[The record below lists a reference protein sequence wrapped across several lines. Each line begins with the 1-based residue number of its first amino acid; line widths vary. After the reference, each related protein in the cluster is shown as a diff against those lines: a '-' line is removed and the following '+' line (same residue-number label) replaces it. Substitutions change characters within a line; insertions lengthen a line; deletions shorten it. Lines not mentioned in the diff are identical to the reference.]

1 MDPFA
6 ADDNY
11 IVDEHGVRRR
21 QYVPMSERQGE
32 NYRCRFCTFIAR
44 DQKRLSCHERS
55 HGMPPTKRERFKCMF
70 CPQGF
75 DSELKFRLH
84 ITCHPGL
91 IKLLLYK
98 CKKCEF
104 DSNQKHSIIRHITCN
119 RDRKHRGVGPVED
132 QYSVVSRTL
141 ETRVLQCEQCNYMTR
156 HKIHMAIH
164 YREHGILRD
173 KSEFNICGL
182 TPHDI
187 PLSSYEA
194 NDMSVIANHVTP
206 DSTPRSTP
214 SPRNFPHSPDTPMD
228 MSFDFQRPSS
238 TAPKRVRT
246 VDPSLMSVN
255 EIAARNDNF
264 NRMVTQQA
272 ARQPSKQVIE
282 NSVRKFKCPICRYLL
297 PKAADLKNHVKR
309 HSEMGQIT
317 LVMFRCKYCSCMSTA
332 QKLVYVHQG
341 EKHPGKPIALVKKIV
356 AIDTTDVDKSF
367 AETSVEE
374 TFEELEEN
382 IQKELANPADSND
395 PFDQDTSDTETVV
408 KSEPSSSNG
417 HEQLFVIPEGVDT
430 FNVPL
435 QCPKCSFSTYKK
447 REIVEHVAT
456 HPEIKIV
463 SSDPDVQRLVSAGP
477 KRRDRSPRSS
487 PAAAHSGPL
496 PSQEQVLIVPDEQ
509 NFKEPALCSRC
520 SFQTMQRKEMVLHL
534 QQNHPEISVIGRNS
548 YHIQVSCWLH
558 SKKIIRI

>member
-1 MDPFA
+1 
-6 ADDNY
+6 
-11 IVDEHGVRRR
+11 
-21 QYVPMSERQGE
+21 MSCALRAL
-32 NYRCRFCTFIAR
+32 RKA
-44 DQKRLSCHERS
+44 KS
-55 HGMPPTKRERFKCMF
+55 
-70 CPQGF
+70 
-75 DSELKFRLH
+75 
-84 ITCHPGL
+84 L
-91 IKLLLYK
+91 IK
-98 CKKCEF
+98 E
-104 DSNQKHSIIRHITCN
+104 
-119 RDRKHRGVGPVED
+119 
-132 QYSVVSRTL
+132 
-141 ETRVLQCEQCNYMTR
+141 
-156 HKIHMAIH
+156 
-164 YREHGILRD
+164 
-173 KSEFNICGL
+173 
-182 TPHDI
+182 
-187 PLSSYEA
+187 
-194 NDMSVIANHVTP
+194 VT
-206 DSTPRSTP
+206 
-214 SPRNFPHSPDTPMD
+214 
-228 MSFDFQRPSS
+228 
-238 TAPKRVRT
+238 A
-246 VDPSLMSVN
+246 
-255 EIAARNDNF
+255 
-264 NRMVTQQA
+264 
-272 ARQPSKQVIE
+272 
-282 NSVRKFKCPICRYLL
+282 NSVLTFNAKVAGKVPLERDPDKKKRKCLKAQTKESH
-297 PKAADLKNHVKR
+297 PKESHPVRQLYPMQINLKKKAIYDKNHVKR

-332 QKLVYVHQG
+332 RKLVYDHQG

-382 IQKELANPADSND
+382 IQKELANPVDSND

-417 HEQLFVIPEGVDT
+417 HEQLFVIPEGGDT

-463 SSDPDVQRLVSAGP
+463 GSDPDVQRLVSAGP